1 MFLTVS
7 LVQLETLILVHLV
20 KLVIMELNA
29 HQYAIFQVALQD
41 VHLQTFVQNVIQVT
55 LAKIAKLSIVI

>member
-29 HQYAIFQVALQD
+29 HQYAIFQDVLLD
-41 VHLQTFVQNVIQVT
+41 VHLQIFVLNVMQVI
-55 LAKIAKLSIVI
+55 LARTAKLSIAI